1 LPSFPNRDRD
11 IIVRKRKRLN
21 RNYPSP
27 RVHVLLRHLEDRDN
41 GCVAVLAPGD
51 LTQHTCVQELIAFR
65 QLYEHDYPGIDG
77 GAIKGA
83 DDDDYDCYGGGGAR
97 INYPV
102 FPILGNH
109 DDPSEIKMECDH
121 HWDKLLDKWYYSPA
135 DRASNWCSWGEVCH
149 RSYVGDYIEDRL
161 GDDIYYRAADDVSGY
176 NNGNYAFELGSFHF
190 IMGGL
195 WPGYGGYYE
204 DQSVHVPD
212 DEHRNMLDP
221 DKLKWLTNY
230 LEKAVRG
237 QRQGGGADPA
247 LRVGPRRQYRQKLVA
262 PGHGRLG
269 HRCALQAI

>member
-1 LPSFPNRDRD
+1 MSIFMAIVLALALTAEAGTWKEDVVQELTGSDPLLEAYDCNYLNSTVCPPLLKNYCCPGQPNELSHPKIHNTLD
-11 IIVRKRKRLN
+11 ITLAVSADMQLEVTGCDDGRLN
-21 RNYPSP
+21 
-27 RVHVLLRHLEDRDN
+27 EDKFQNTKDMVYGINTWCRDN

-121 HWDKLLDKWYYSPA
+121 YWDYLWNKWIHSQA
-135 DRASNWCSWGEVCH
+135 DAASNWCSWGEVCH

-176 NNGNYAFELGSFHF
+176 NNGNYAFELG
-190 IMGGL
+190 
-195 WPGYGGYYE
+195 
-204 DQSVHVPD
+204 
-212 DEHRNMLDP
+212 
-221 DKLKWLTNY
+221 
-230 LEKAVRG
+230 
-237 QRQGGGADPA
+237 
-247 LRVGPRRQYRQKLVA
+247 
-262 PGHGRLG
+262 
-269 HRCALQAI
+269 